1 MYEKPSQFPT
11 LVSMLHISVSCFS
24 LLHVW
29 SHINTSIYIFS
40 SSKTKQVVQAT
51 FTSIW
56 GFYYYERK
64 EVLSLSLSVLF
75 SRLMKTTEKIIAEKW
90 REKGEIVER
99 GRERQEEQ
107 DRLCVP
113 EAKAS
118 AGLFINMSQSLP
130 LVNLPFFLVLFK
142 GADPAISF
150 LFYSHH
156 SIT

>member
-1 MYEKPSQFPT
+1 MFEKPSQFPT

-29 SHINTSIYIFS
+29 SHMNTSIYIFS
-40 SSKTKQVVQAT
+40 SSKTEQVVQAM
-51 FTSIW
+51 FASIW

-64 EVLSLSLSVLF
+64 EILSFSLLF
-75 SRLMKTTEKIIAEKW
+75 SRIMKTTENIIAEKW

-107 DRLCVP
+107 DRQSVP

-130 LVNLPFFLVLFK
+130 LVNLPFFLFLFK
-142 GADPAISF
+142 GADPAV
-150 LFYSHH
+150 LFY
-156 SIT
+156 IL